1 MQFNLIYWLMSIKK
15 INVLYIGTV
24 EALRNAVDFLT
35 KNKKNQVS
43 SYIWLIIRFCSI
55 KDSWKHLRILGYSC
69 KNSSAPHETF
79 EAALTIQLLAIRCS
93 LLYSISSLILL
104 DPGHK
109 CLTAGQAHVACG
121 HFEIRSVEENQDRC
135 TLTLPTSNRACIC
148 MQTAENGTDFML
160 TLVWCFL

>member
-24 EALRNAVDFLT
+24 EALRNAVDF
-35 KNKKNQVS
+35 S
-43 SYIWLIIRFCSI
+43 SYIWLIIRFCII
-55 KDSWKHLRILGYSC
+55 KDSWRHLRILGYSC

-79 EAALTIQLLAIRCS
+79 EAALTIQLLVIWSS

-135 TLTLPTSNRACIC
+135 TLSLSPPQTEPVSACRLQRMELILC
-148 MQTAENGTDFML
+148 SL
-160 TLVWCFL
+160 